1 MPDLMKHIS
10 SRYDRVFILG
20 LGFQKCGTSWL
31 YKYLQQSQIFDGGF
45 EKEYHIWDAIDIPLL
60 EYNQERKPGLLSRI
74 TRGKRYKRHIMQT
87 DEDEYFDYFTS
98 LYDDQIGLTADI
110 TPSYSALSST
120 RMSKISEG
128 FRERGVSCK
137 AVLLIR
143 DPVNRIK
150 SAVRYNLDRKYYREG
165 IKIGEN
171 NYFDALKDYYITE
184 HCSIRTRYDET
195 IQRVYESFDPSDVYV
210 GIYENMFQSKQLD
223 DISSFLGIDVDNEF
237 TKVQVN
243 KTKTKAED
251 FPDLENEIRK
261 YFDPVYQYCYEM
273 FPETRGLW
281 R

>member
-60 EYNQERKPGLLSRI
+60 GYNQERKPGLLSRI

-171 NYFDALKDYYITE
+171 NYFDALKNYYVTE

-195 IQRVYESFDPSDVYV
+195 IQRVYESFDSSDVYV
-210 GIYENMFQSKQLD
+210 GIYENMFQSQQLD

-243 KTKTKAED
+243 KTETKAED

-261 YFDPVYQYCYEM
+261 YFDPVYQYCYDM
-273 FPETRGLW
+273 FPETRDLW